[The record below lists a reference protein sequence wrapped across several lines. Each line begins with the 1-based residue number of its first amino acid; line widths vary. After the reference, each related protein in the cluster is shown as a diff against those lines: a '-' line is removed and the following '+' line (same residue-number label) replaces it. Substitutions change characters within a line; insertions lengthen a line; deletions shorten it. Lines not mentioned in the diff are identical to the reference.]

1 MAEDVPD
8 GFPEER
14 CKASSADDDG
24 TGVDVGHERY
34 CVGDATNAK
43 ISERSADS
51 EIVCW
56 CWRTKG
62 SRTVVSKAS
71 KESSAEDVCM
81 VSANPSGIESRVAM
95 AVFVFLGVLSRKS
108 CLDRSDMHRS
118 GVRIQKWQRCA
129 SHDMS
134 HDVLFTCCDE
144 GIEVCVYEHE
154 VRGNPVSMDRW

>member
-1 MAEDVPD
+1 
-8 GFPEER
+8 
-14 CKASSADDDG
+14 
-24 TGVDVGHERY
+24 
-34 CVGDATNAK
+34 
-43 ISERSADS
+43 
-51 EIVCW
+51 
-56 CWRTKG
+56 
-62 SRTVVSKAS
+62 
-71 KESSAEDVCM
+71 M

-118 GVRIQKWQRCA
+118 GVRIQEWQRCA

-134 HDVLFTCCDE
+134 HDGFFICCDE